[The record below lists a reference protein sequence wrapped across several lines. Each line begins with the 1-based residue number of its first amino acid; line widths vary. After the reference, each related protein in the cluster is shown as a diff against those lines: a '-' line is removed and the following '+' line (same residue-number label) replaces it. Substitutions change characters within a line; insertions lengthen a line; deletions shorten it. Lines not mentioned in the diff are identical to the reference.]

1 MFIGVKVLFV
11 AEVRRDRSKER
22 GNRIEQQGKLHGS
35 ERALDASQI
44 LRGGERGFSRRPFS
58 LRSKPKAQRHRNR
71 DLPPYRYRS
80 AQRKMELKKGP
91 EANLDGGLSSV
102 ALLFVMIQE
111 L

>member
-1 MFIGVKVLFV
+1 MFIGVKVFFV

-35 ERALDASQI
+35 ERALEASQI
-44 LRGGERGFSRRPFS
+44 LRGGEWGFTRRPFS
-58 LRSKPKAQRHRNR
+58 VRSKPKAQRHRNR
-71 DLPPYRYRS
+71 DPPYRYRS

>member
-1 MFIGVKVLFV
+1 MKVFFV
-11 AEVRRDRSKER
+11 EEVRRDRSKER

-44 LRGGERGFSRRPFS
+44 LRGGEWGFTRRPFS
-58 LRSKPKAQRHRNR
+58 VRSKPKAQRHRNR
-71 DLPPYRYRS
+71 DPPYRYRS

-102 ALLFVMIQE
+102 ALLFVIIQE